1 MGQEA
6 NLNGNCL
13 TDFFAVTNAGSNS
26 PIICGTN
33 TGRHSKTFYK
43 IVCTLV
49 HQIIDIVNSY
59 IHT

>member
-1 MGQEA
+1 MGGEA

-33 TGRHSKTFYK
+33 TGRHSKTLTK
-43 IVCTLV
+43 
-49 HQIIDIVNSY
+49 Y
-59 IHT
+59 IHAITKVCR